1 MTPTTWRAWT
11 HTLLERTERPSVGHR
26 LVTAVLV
33 SVVVGSVATAVL
45 ETLARLAS
53 AAALFRAV
61 EAAALAVLA
70 AEYLL
75 RLWSAPEGDPLGAAR
90 PWRARLQ
97 YVTSFA
103 GVIDLVAILSA
114 VLPLVI
120 PIHEDWLRALR
131 VLRLLKLA
139 RYAPALPLFVAV
151 LKNERRPLLATL
163 FVVVVLLVLEST
175 IMYTLER
182 EAQPQTF
189 ASIPDSMWWAI
200 VTIAT
205 VGYGDVYPVTP
216 AGKVF
221 GSVAMILGI
230 AVFAVPAGILA
241 TGFATEI
248 RKRDFVVTWQS
259 VARVPLFAGLD
270 ASRIAEIARLL
281 KSQVV
286 PAHYV
291 VVRRGD
297 PADAMFFIMAGEVLI
312 EVEPAPIR
320 LGKGQFFGEIALL
333 RETVRTATITTL
345 TECQLLTLDVEDFR
359 RLLAAHPAVKAAI
372 TRIADERLAAR
383 PGGTAPPPE
392 SAPARPA

>member
-1 MTPTTWRAWT
+1 VTTWRAWA
-11 HTLLERTERPSVGHR
+11 HAQLEETERKSVGYR
-26 LVTAVLV
+26 LVTAILM
-33 SVVVGSVATAVL
+33 SVVVTSVAAAVL
-45 ETLARLAS
+45 ETLSRLAG
-53 AAALFRAV
+53 AAPVFRAV
-61 EAAALAVLA
+61 EAIALAVLA
-70 AEYLL
+70 VEYIL
-75 RLWSAPEGDPLGAAR
+75 RLWTAPEGDPAGAAR
-90 PWRARLQ
+90 PWRARLR
-97 YVTSFA
+97 YARSFA
-103 GVIDLVAILSA
+103 GIIDLVAVLPA
-114 VLPLVI
+114 VLPFALAASD
-120 PIHEDWLRALR
+120 DWLRALR
-131 VLRLLKLA
+131 VVRLLKLA

-182 EAQPQTF
+182 EAQPRTF

-297 PADAMFFIMAGEVLI
+297 PADAMFFIMAGEVFI
-312 EVEPAPIR
+312 EVEPTPIR

-345 TECQLLTLDVEDFR
+345 TECQFLTLDVEDFR
-359 RLLAAHPAVKAAI
+359 RLLAAHPALKTAI

-383 PGGTAPPPE
+383 PGGSVPP
-392 SAPARPA
+392 R

>member
-11 HTLLERTERPSVGHR
+11 QTLLAGTERTSIGHR
-26 LVTAVLV
+26 LVTAVLM
-33 SVVVGSVATAVL
+33 SVVVGSVACAVL

-61 EAAALAVLA
+61 EAAALTVLA
-70 AEYLL
+70 VEYLL

-90 PWRARLQ
+90 PWRARLR
-97 YVTSFA
+97 YATSFT
-103 GVIDLVAILSA
+103 GVIDLVAILPA
-114 VLPLVI
+114 VLPLTI

-139 RYAPALPLFVAV
+139 RYAPALPLFAAV

-175 IMYTLER
+175 IIYTLER

-205 VGYGDVYPVTP
+205 VGYGDVYPITP

-372 TRIADERLAAR
+372 TRIADERLATR
-383 PGGTAPPPE
+383 PGGTTPPPE
-392 SAPARPA
+392 SGPARPA